1 MQTGLLLVV
10 GSILAAIGFVL
21 YPADSGEGAAAIAQ
35 AMLNDPTTGKIAV
48 LMGYGGVIAV
58 LIGLFGISRSM
69 ALAGGAGTSYTSI
82 AMVLFVALVAGFVA
96 GFGLEYGSTEAGSVV
111 EGATLQGVALAIG
124 GAVTLVMG
132 VALTLFGI
140 GIAVDKNFHVIVS
153 ALLIIAGIALVVSG
167 FVAGDAGNVIEMV
180 AWIGFMLGGLILGGS
195 SIKSSS

>member
-1 MQTGLLLVV
+1 MCYGMQTGLLLVV

-111 EGATLQGVALAIG
+111 ERSYSSGCGAHNRWGSYTCNGCCAD
-124 GAVTLVMG
+124 LVWHR
-132 VALTLFGI
+132 
-140 GIAVDKNFHVIVS
+140 NRC
-153 ALLIIAGIALVVSG
+153 
-167 FVAGDAGNVIEMV
+167 
-180 AWIGFMLGGLILGGS
+180 
-195 SIKSSS
+195 